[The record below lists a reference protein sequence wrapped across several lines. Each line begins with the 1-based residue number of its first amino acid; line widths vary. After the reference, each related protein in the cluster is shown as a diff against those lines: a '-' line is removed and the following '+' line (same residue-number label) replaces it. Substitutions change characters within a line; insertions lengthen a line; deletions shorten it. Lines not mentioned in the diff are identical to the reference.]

1 LIELKKDCNQ
11 KTLIGEFVGNQD
23 YQHLVGYEHETIIF
37 YTLVDNNSPNTC
49 MLPEE
54 SGALFSKYSFRCV
67 KTISK
72 GLFDNMD
79 DLKKCL
85 LTIYTDVGSESIGIA
100 EEGSVVY
107 LVNRGDE
114 ERVLSL
120 GKMKTME
127 YWIYWKLW
135 EKLKL
140 WNIKDNKDLIEAGK
154 EDEVYEK
161 VEKAI

>member
-1 LIELKKDCNQ
+1 
-11 KTLIGEFVGNQD
+11 
-23 YQHLVGYEHETIIF
+23 
-37 YTLVDNNSPNTC
+37 

-54 SGALFSKYSFRCV
+54 AAALFSKYSIKCV
-67 KTISK
+67 KTESK
-72 GLFDNMD
+72 GLFGNMD

-85 LTIYTDVGSESIGIA
+85 LQIYTDVGSESIGIA

-107 LVNRGDE
+107 LVSRGAD

-127 YWIYWKLW
+127 YRIYRKLR

-140 WNIKDNKDLIEAGK
+140 WNLKDHKDLIEAGK

-161 VEKAI
+161 V